1 MYVKLSLGGYS
12 VQIDQCTYVLHMY
25 VVHISQSIILLKYKR
40 KYNFS
45 LVLIFLSETSINGPI
60 CTKFREIKPKGAY

>member
-1 MYVKLSLGGYS
+1 M
-12 VQIDQCTYVLHMY
+12 YVLHMY
-25 VVHISQSIILLKYKR
+25 VVHISQSTILLKYKR

-60 CTKFREIKPKGAY
+60 CTKFREIKP